1 MGNCSDRF
9 SVSNVEV
16 SVLEWSF
23 VVFDGMLPDN
33 AARGGVSEPG
43 SFSLRIMVPS
53 DGGMEQPIPK
63 SVYGLLHLFL
73 IA

>member
-1 MGNCSDRF
+1 MGNCSDGF
-9 SVSNVEV
+9 SKSNVEG

-23 VVFDGMLPDN
+23 VVFDRMLSDD
-33 AARGGVSEPG
+33 AARGGISVPG